1 VAVFVG
7 VLTLD
12 LVFGDVQ
19 SLKEKRSLVR
29 PVIAELKKRFEVA
42 AAETGHLELHRR
54 AEIGVAVV
62 APDAGQCVNV
72 LEQCERL
79 VAERPELELLSA
91 RTRLIGDEDE

>member
-1 VAVFVG
+1 VFVG

-12 LVFGDVQ
+12 VVFGDVQ

-29 PVIAELKKRFEVA
+29 PVIADLKKRFEVA

-91 RTRLIGDEDE
+91 RTRLIGDEDDD